1 MVVIS
6 SLKLHSVG
14 IRTVGASI
22 VSALLLLGFAATTS
36 KAAVTQIP
44 GSKLRITASDEG
56 QLNVRIAGDSR
67 KYFATG
73 DGTGL
78 AGLVLFVT
86 SPDVYQGWGPG
97 QDYAFTKTANASLT
111 GTGSTSNPY
120 RLVNRYAVVQNAEV
134 EPERYFDITQ
144 TITHRA
150 DSMAFKVAY
159 TITNG
164 IAYTAGFSAY
174 QVGVFSFPQATA
186 SATAGPPR
194 RITVTGT
201 DGRFATLEEVVSDP
215 FARYAVG
222 GESPEYPGKNQIAQV
237 YPANGDSYDSLDP
250 IPAGLVSDPGLG
262 AYWPNWQYVGDSD
275 PGLPPGDTARLSVV
289 WRFGPEQGKTAVTE
303 PVSGTVKVKV
313 PGSNQFQ
320 EISGEIPVGSVIDTR
335 KGRVRLTTAKDSK
348 GNTQTAEFKEGL
360 FKLLQGER
368 SAQTIL
374 KLTGPKDCK
383 SAASARSASSTSI
396 APRAK
401 KGRGRTLWGSGRGKF
416 SSRGSRGSGSVRG
429 TTWRVTDRC
438 DGSTLIQ
445 SISGKVL
452 AKDTFGKKKGKK
464 LLSSGMKFVAK

>member
-1 MVVIS
+1 M
-6 SLKLHSVG
+6 
-14 IRTVGASI
+14 RTVI
-22 VSALLLLGFAATTS
+22 VGLALTLALLGAMTATSQAGATE
-36 KAAVTQIP
+36 IP
-44 GSKLRITASDEG
+44 GSKIRISASDDG
-56 QLNVRIAGDSR
+56 QLGVRPAGDSR
-67 KYFATG
+67 NYFAAG
-73 DGTGL
+73 GGTGL

-111 GTGSTSNPY
+111 GTGSASNPY
-120 RLVNRYAVVQNAEV
+120 RLVNRYAVFQNIEV

-159 TITNG
+159 AITNRN
-164 IAYTAGFSAY
+164 AYTAGFSAY

-222 GESPEYPGKNQIAQV
+222 GESPEFPGKNQIAQV

-250 IPAGLVSDPGLG
+250 IPAGLTSKPGLG

-303 PVSGTVKVKV
+303 PVSGTVKIKV
-313 PGSNQFQ
+313 PGSDQFQ

-335 KGRVRLTTAKDSK
+335 NGRVRLTTAKDSK

-360 FKLLQGER
+360 FKLLQGQR

-374 KLTGPKDCK
+374 KLTGPKSCK
-383 SAASARSASSTSI
+383 AATSARSASS
-396 APRAK
+396 APVSRRAK
-401 KGRGRTLWGSGRGKF
+401 RGRGRTLWGSGKGKF
-416 SSRGSRGSGSVRG
+416 SSRGSKGSGSVRG

-438 DGSTLIQ
+438 NGTTLIQ
-445 SISGKVL
+445 SIEGRVL
-452 AKDTFGKKKGKK
+452 AKDTAGKKRQK
-464 LLSSGMKFVAK
+464 LLTSGKKFVAK